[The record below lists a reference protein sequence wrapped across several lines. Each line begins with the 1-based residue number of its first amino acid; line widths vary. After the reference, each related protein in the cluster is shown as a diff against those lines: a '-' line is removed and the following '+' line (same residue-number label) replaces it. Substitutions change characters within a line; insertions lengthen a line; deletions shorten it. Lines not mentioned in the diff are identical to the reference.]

1 MLVGKLVAE
10 PRAEE
15 MNVNIVGRTILPRAT
30 SNKKINTKE

>member
-15 MNVNIVGRTILPRAT
+15 MNVNIVGRTT
-30 SNKKINTKE
+30 SEDNKLNKKINTKE